1 MYLIDNGLA
10 DVNSISFSANKGIMF
25 ENCVFL
31 ELRRTGKEIYYFR
44 ENKECDFLIKE
55 ENKIVQAI
63 QTCYELNEDNKKRE
77 IAGLIEAM
85 IKFDLPEGLILTY
98 DQEDEIDMSGK
109 NIKIKPAWR
118 WFQ

>member
-1 MYLIDNGLA
+1 
-10 DVNSISFSANKGIMF
+10 
-25 ENCVFL
+25 
-31 ELRRTGKEIYYFR
+31 
-44 ENKECDFLIKE
+44 
-55 ENKIVQAI
+55 
-63 QTCYELNEDNKKRE
+63 
-77 IAGLIEAM
+77 M